1 MKIKKMYLE
10 NFRWFYGAIEIPFD
24 NLTVF
29 IGKNDQG
36 KYSILEALDIF
47 INEGKGTVKIDGKDL
62 NITAQSEGKIEF
74 KIGAVFEEYPD
85 ELVIDATNKTTLSE
99 ESLLN
104 TDNQLEI
111 WKFGK

>member
-1 MKIKKMYLE
+1 VKIKKLFLE
-10 NFRWFYGAIEIPFD
+10 NFRCFYGTVEIPFN

-29 IGKNDQG
+29 IGRNDCG
-36 KYSILEALDIF
+36 KSSILEALDIF
-47 INEGKGTVKIDGKDL
+47 FNEGKNAVKIDSKDL
-62 NITAQSEGKIEF
+62 NVRAQSEGKNEF
-74 KIGAVFEEYPD
+74 QIGAVFEEYPD